1 MFFIYYCRDLSHNQ
15 IAMIGP
21 KTLRGVSSLKH
32 LSLDNNVLTCIDEG
46 AIRELKDLEI
56 L

>member
-1 MFFIYYCRDLSHNQ
+1 MFSIFHC
-15 IAMIGP
+15 
-21 KTLRGVSSLKH
+21 SL
-32 LSLDNNVLTCIDEG
+32 LDNNVLTCIDES